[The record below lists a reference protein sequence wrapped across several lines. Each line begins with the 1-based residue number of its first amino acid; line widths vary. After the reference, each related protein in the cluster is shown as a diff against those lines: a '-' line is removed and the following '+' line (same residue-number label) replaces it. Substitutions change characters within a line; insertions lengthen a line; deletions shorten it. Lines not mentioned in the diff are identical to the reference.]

1 MNKFFTTKINDKK
14 YYNGTNE
21 FSWIYE
27 DVFSFS
33 LTKKSLS
40 LENSSSLSPDT
51 KEYADQDFSKK
62 KKKSDNKGRWGE
74 ALTLISSIPIDRIKR
89 AQNSTANTGEPR
101 TFPDSPP
108 TLRK

>member
-1 MNKFFTTKINDKK
+1 M
-14 YYNGTNE
+14 
-21 FSWIYE
+21 
-27 DVFSFS
+27 
-33 LTKKSLS
+33 S
-40 LENSSSLSPDT
+40 LENNSSPSPDT

-62 KKKSDNKGRWGE
+62 KKKVTTKGPYHGGE